1 MPAGSD
7 GRGGPTFDHGADQ
20 LRTTTITTTT
30 TRRIPV
36 TETSKPAARRP
47 DCVGVLT
54 SGGDAAGMNAA
65 VRAVVRTALVEGIQ
79 PYLIHE
85 GYVGMIEGGDA
96 IVAAES
102 HHVGGILHQGGTA
115 IGTARSEEFR
125 TREGRR
131 KAALNLVTRDIEALV
146 VIGGDG
152 SLTGANLLSS
162 EWPELLAEL
171 IEAGELEQEQLD
183 AHPQLQLV
191 GIVGSIDNDMFGTD
205 MTVGADTALHR
216 ITEAIDALHS
226 TASSHQRSFVIE
238 VMGRNCGYLALMA
251 GLATGAQWVFIPER
265 PPQTASWEEAL
276 RRTVEDGRRIGRRQ
290 NIVVVA
296 EGARDR
302 YGVSITS
309 DRVRDVLSE
318 GLGEDTRITI
328 LGHVQRG
335 GAPSAF
341 DRILASRC
349 GYRAVKEL
357 AAGNAAGEALL
368 IGIRENRIVTSE
380 LMQAVEKTRAV
391 AGLLKEKRFEEAMEL
406 RGSGFVEAYDTMRT
420 LVRARPREVESDRPR
435 KRIAIV
441 HGGGLAPAM
450 NTAVRAAVRTIMDRG
465 HTVMGIRGG
474 FPGLRDGKVEELG
487 WMSVSGWVSHG
498 GAELGTKRYSPPD
511 EELPQLAKSVSEHEL
526 DGILMFG
533 SFDGYVAAEAI
544 QRASSEHPELAL
556 PIVCLPVTISNDVP
570 ATELTIGA
578 DTALNAIVQNV
589 DKIKQSAVASTR
601 VFVVEVMGKES
612 GYLALTGGL
621 ATGAEFVYTPEEGI
635 SLERL
640 KHDVEALNER
650 FRAGQRLGV
659 VIRGEGADPVYT
671 TPFLWALFEKEG
683 GGLFDVRQSILG
695 HVQQGGDPSPF
706 DRIQATRLA
715 VRCVD
720 HLLGQLE
727 GDEPESAMCGLVG
740 GRVTFTPLARF
751 RDLLDPDGARRPA
764 EELWYDTMR
773 PIADA
778 MSGVRRLEE

>member
-1 MPAGSD
+1 MTKS
-7 GRGGPTFDHGADQ
+7 
-20 LRTTTITTTT
+20 
-30 TRRIPV
+30 RR
-36 TETSKPAARRP
+36 SAARRP
-47 DCVGVLT
+47 HSLGVLT

-65 VRAVVRTALVEGIQ
+65 VRAVVRTALHVGVQ

-85 GYVGMIEGGDA
+85 GYVGMVEGGEA
-96 IVAAES
+96 IVEAQS
-102 HHVGGILHQGGTA
+102 HHVGGILHRGGTA
-115 IGTARSEEFR
+115 IGTARCPEFR
-125 TREGRR
+125 TRDGRR
-131 KAALNLVTRDIEALV
+131 AAARNLVTRDIDALV

-171 IEAGELEQEQLD
+171 VEAGELEQELAD

-205 MTVGADTALHR
+205 MTVGTDTALHR

-276 RRTVEDGRRIGRRQ
+276 RRTVVDGRKVKRRQ
-290 NIVVVA
+290 NIVIVA

-309 DRVRDVLSE
+309 ERVRDILAE

-335 GAPSAF
+335 GSPSAF
-341 DRILASRC
+341 DRNLGTRC
-349 GYRAVKEL
+349 GYRAVQEL
-357 AAGNAAGEALL
+357 AAGNAAEEAQLV
-368 IGIRENRIVTSE
+368 GIRENRIVTSP
-380 LMQAVEKTRAV
+380 LMQAVEKTQAV
-391 AGLLKEKRFEEAMEL
+391 AGLLQEKRFDEAMEL
-406 RGSGFVEAYDTMRT
+406 RGSGFVEAYETMRT
-420 LVRARPREVESDRPR
+420 LVRARRREADADQPA

-441 HGGGLAPAM
+441 HGGGLAPGM

-465 HTVMGIRGG
+465 HTVLGIHGG
-474 FPGLRDGKVEELG
+474 LPGLRDGHVEELG
-487 WMSVSGWVSHG
+487 WMSVSGWTSHG
-498 GAELGTKRYSPPD
+498 GAELGTKRYTPPSQD
-511 EELPQLAKSVSEHEL
+511 LPTIAAQIVEHGL

-533 SFDGYVAAEAI
+533 SFDGYNAAYTLLEA
-544 QRASSEHPELAL
+544 RGEHPDLGI

-570 ATELTIGA
+570 GTGLTIGA
-578 DTALNAIVQNV
+578 DTALNAIVEDV

-601 VFVVEVMGKES
+601 VFVVEVMGKGS
-612 GYLALTGGL
+612 GYLALSSGL

-635 SLERL
+635 TLDRL
-640 KHDVEALNER
+640 KHDVEALNDR
-650 FRAGQRLGV
+650 FRQGQRLGV
-659 VIRGEGADPVYT
+659 IIRGEGADPVYT

-706 DRIQATRLA
+706 DRTQATRLA

-720 HLLGQLE
+720 HLLGQFE
-727 GDEPESAMCGLVG
+727 QEHPESAMCGLVG
-740 GRVTFTPLARF
+740 GKVTFTPLSRF
-751 RDLLDPDGARRPA
+751 RELLDPDGARRPA
-764 EELWYDTMR
+764 EQVWFGSIR
-773 PIADA
+773 PIADV
-778 MSGVRRLEE
+778 MSGIPVAER

>member
-1 MPAGSD
+1 VTKS
-7 GRGGPTFDHGADQ
+7 
-20 LRTTTITTTT
+20 
-30 TRRIPV
+30 RR
-36 TETSKPAARRP
+36 SAARRP
-47 DCVGVLT
+47 HSLGVLT

-65 VRAVVRTALVEGIQ
+65 VRAVVRTALHVGVQ

-85 GYVGMIEGGDA
+85 GYVGMVEGGEA
-96 IVAAES
+96 IVEAQS
-102 HHVGGILHQGGTA
+102 HHVGGILHRGGTA
-115 IGTARSEEFR
+115 IGTARCPEFR
-125 TREGRR
+125 TRDGRR
-131 KAALNLVTRDIEALV
+131 AAARNLVTRDIDALV

-171 IEAGELEQEQLD
+171 VEAGELEQELAD

-205 MTVGADTALHR
+205 MTVGTDTALHR

-276 RRTVEDGRRIGRRQ
+276 RRTVVDGRKVKRRQ
-290 NIVVVA
+290 NIVIVA

-309 DRVRDVLSE
+309 ERVRDILAE

-335 GAPSAF
+335 GSPSAF
-341 DRILASRC
+341 DRNLGTRC
-349 GYRAVKEL
+349 GYRAVQEL
-357 AAGNAAGEALL
+357 AAGNAAEEAQLV
-368 IGIRENRIVTSE
+368 GIRENRIVTSP
-380 LMQAVEKTRAV
+380 LMQAVEKTQAV
-391 AGLLKEKRFEEAMEL
+391 AGLLQEKRFDEAMEL
-406 RGSGFVEAYDTMRT
+406 RGSGFVEAYETMRT
-420 LVRARPREVESDRPR
+420 LVRARPREADADQPA

-441 HGGGLAPAM
+441 HGGGLAPGM

-465 HTVMGIRGG
+465 HTVLGIHGG
-474 FPGLRDGKVEELG
+474 LPGLRDGHVEELG
-487 WMSVSGWVSHG
+487 WMSVSGWTSHG
-498 GAELGTKRYSPPD
+498 GAELGTKRYTPPSQD
-511 EELPQLAKSVSEHEL
+511 LPTIAAQIVEHGL

-533 SFDGYVAAEAI
+533 SFDGYNAAYTLLEA
-544 QRASSEHPELAL
+544 RGEHPDLGI

-570 ATELTIGA
+570 GTGLTIGA
-578 DTALNAIVQNV
+578 DTALNAIVEDV

-601 VFVVEVMGKES
+601 VFVVEVMGKGS
-612 GYLALTGGL
+612 GYLALSSGL

-635 SLERL
+635 TLDRL
-640 KHDVEALNER
+640 KHDVEALNDR
-650 FRAGQRLGV
+650 FRQGQRLGV
-659 VIRGEGADPVYT
+659 IIRGEGADPVYT

-706 DRIQATRLA
+706 DRTQATRLA

-720 HLLGQLE
+720 HLLGQFE
-727 GDEPESAMCGLVG
+727 QEHPESAMCGLVG
-740 GRVTFTPLARF
+740 GKVTFTPLSRF
-751 RDLLDPDGARRPA
+751 RELLDPDGARRPA
-764 EELWYDTMR
+764 EQVWFGSIR
-773 PIADA
+773 PIADV
-778 MSGVRRLEE
+778 MSGIPVAER

>member
-1 MPAGSD
+1 MTKS
-7 GRGGPTFDHGADQ
+7 RK
-20 LRTTTITTTT
+20 
-30 TRRIPV
+30 
-36 TETSKPAARRP
+36 SAARRP
-47 DCVGVLT
+47 HSLGVLT

-65 VRAVVRTALVEGIQ
+65 VRGVVRTALHVGIQ

-85 GYVGMIEGGDA
+85 GYLGMVQGGEA
-96 IVAAES
+96 IVEAQS
-102 HHVGGILHQGGTA
+102 HHVGGILHRGGTV
-115 IGTARSEEFR
+115 IGTARCPEFR
-125 TREGRR
+125 TRDGRR
-131 KAALNLVTRDIEALV
+131 AAARNLVTRDIDALV

-162 EWPELLAEL
+162 EWPDLLAEL
-171 IEAGELEQEQLD
+171 VEAGELEQELVD

-205 MTVGADTALHR
+205 MTVGTDTALHR

-276 RRTVEDGRRIGRRQ
+276 RRTVEDGRKVKRRQ
-290 NIVVVA
+290 NIVIVA

-309 DRVRDVLSE
+309 ERVRDILAE

-328 LGHVQRG
+328 LGHGQRG
-335 GAPSAF
+335 GSPSAF
-341 DRILASRC
+341 DRNLGTRC
-349 GYRAVKEL
+349 GYQAVQEL
-357 AAGNAAGEALL
+357 VAGNAAEQAQL
-368 IGIRENRIVTSE
+368 IGIRENRIVTSP
-380 LMQAVEKTRAV
+380 LMQAVEKTQAV
-391 AGLLKEKRFEEAMEL
+391 AGLLKEKRFDEAMEL
-406 RGSGFVEAYDTMRT
+406 RGSGFVEAYETMRT
-420 LVRARPREVESDRPR
+420 LVRARPREADTDQPV

-441 HGGGLAPAM
+441 HAGGLAPGM

-465 HTVMGIRGG
+465 HTVLGIRGG
-474 FPGLRDGKVEELG
+474 FPGLRDGHVEELG

-498 GAELGTKRYSPPD
+498 GAELGTKRYTPTAED
-511 EELPQLAKSVSEHEL
+511 LPTIAERVAGHQL

-533 SFDGYVAAEAI
+533 SFDGYNAAYTLL
-544 QRASSEHPELAL
+544 QASSEHPDLDI

-570 ATELTIGA
+570 GTGLTIGA
-578 DTALNAIVQNV
+578 DTALNAIVEDV

-612 GYLALTGGL
+612 GYLALSSGL

-635 SLERL
+635 TLERL
-640 KHDVEALNER
+640 KHDVEALNDR
-650 FRAGQRLGV
+650 FRHGQRLGV
-659 VIRGEGADPVYT
+659 IIRGEGADPVYT

-695 HVQQGGDPSPF
+695 HVQQGGNPSPF

-720 HLLGQLE
+720 HLLGQLGE
-727 GDEPESAMCGLVG
+727 EHPESAMCGLVG
-740 GRVTFTPLARF
+740 GKVTFTPLARF
-751 RDLLDPDGARRPA
+751 RELLDPHGARRPA
-764 EELWYDTMR
+764 EQVWFDRIR
-773 PIADA
+773 PIADV
-778 MSGVRRLEE
+778 MSGIPVAKL

>member
-1 MPAGSD
+1 
-7 GRGGPTFDHGADQ
+7 
-20 LRTTTITTTT
+20 
-30 TRRIPV
+30 
-36 TETSKPAARRP
+36 
-47 DCVGVLT
+47 
-54 SGGDAAGMNAA
+54 MNAA
-65 VRAVVRTALVEGIQ
+65 VRAVVRTALHVGVQ

-85 GYVGMIEGGDA
+85 GYVGMVEGGRA
-96 IVAAES
+96 IVEAQS
-102 HHVGGILHQGGTA
+102 HHVGGILHRGGTA
-115 IGTARSEEFR
+115 IGTARCPEFR
-125 TREGRR
+125 TRDGRR
-131 KAALNLVTRDIEALV
+131 TAARNLVTRDIDALV

-171 IEAGELEQEQLD
+171 VEAGELEQELAD

-205 MTVGADTALHR
+205 MTVGTDTALHR

-276 RRTVEDGRRIGRRQ
+276 RRTVLDGRKVKRRQ
-290 NIVVVA
+290 NIVIVA

-309 DRVRDVLSE
+309 ERVRDILAE

-335 GAPSAF
+335 GSPSAF
-341 DRILASRC
+341 DRNLGTRC
-349 GYRAVKEL
+349 GYRAVQEL
-357 AAGNAAGEALL
+357 AAGNAAEEAQLV
-368 IGIRENRIVTSE
+368 GIRENRIVTSP
-380 LMQAVEKTRAV
+380 LMQAVEKTQAV
-391 AGLLKEKRFEEAMEL
+391 AGLLKEKRFDEAMEL
-406 RGSGFVEAYDTMRT
+406 RGSGFVEAYETMRT
-420 LVRARPREVESDRPR
+420 LVRARPREADADQPA

-441 HGGGLAPAM
+441 HGGGLAPGM

-465 HTVMGIRGG
+465 HTVLGIHGG
-474 FPGLRDGKVEELG
+474 LPGLRDGHVEELG
-487 WMSVSGWVSHG
+487 WMSVSGWTSHG
-498 GAELGTKRYSPPD
+498 GAELGTKRYTPPSED
-511 EELPQLAKSVSEHEL
+511 LPTIAAQIVEHEL

-533 SFDGYVAAEAI
+533 SFDGYNAAHTLLEA
-544 QRASSEHPELAL
+544 RGEHPDLGI

-570 ATELTIGA
+570 GTGLTIGA
-578 DTALNAIVQNV
+578 DTALNAIVEDV

-601 VFVVEVMGKES
+601 VFVVEVMGKGS
-612 GYLALTGGL
+612 GYLALSSGL

-635 SLERL
+635 TLDRL
-640 KHDVEALNER
+640 KHDVEALNDR
-650 FRAGQRLGV
+650 FRQGQRLGV
-659 VIRGEGADPVYT
+659 IIRGEGADPVYT

-706 DRIQATRLA
+706 DRTQATRLA

-720 HLLGQLE
+720 HLLGQFE
-727 GDEPESAMCGLVG
+727 QEHPESAMCGLVG
-740 GRVTFTPLARF
+740 GKVTFTPLSRF
-751 RDLLDPDGARRPA
+751 RELLDPDGARRPA
-764 EELWYDTMR
+764 EQVWFDSIR
-773 PIADA
+773 PIADV
-778 MSGVRRLEE
+778 MSGIPVAER

>member
-1 MPAGSD
+1 M
-7 GRGGPTFDHGADQ
+7 
-20 LRTTTITTTT
+20 
-30 TRRIPV
+30 
-36 TETSKPAARRP
+36 TETSMPAARRP
-47 DCVGVLT
+47 ECVGVLT

-65 VRAVVRTALVEGIQ
+65 VRAVVRTALEAGIQ

-85 GYVGMIEGGDA
+85 GYAGMIDGGDA
-96 IVAAES
+96 IVKAES
-102 HHVGGILHQGGTA
+102 HHVGGILQKGGTA
-115 IGTARSEEFR
+115 IGTARSQEFR

-131 KAALNLVTRDIEALV
+131 TAALNLVTRDIEALV

-152 SLTGANLLSS
+152 SLTGAHLLSS
-162 EWPELLAEL
+162 EWSELLAEL
-171 IEAGELEQEQLD
+171 VEAGELEQDLLD

-226 TASSHQRSFVIE
+226 TAASHQRSFVIE

-251 GLATGAQWVFIPER
+251 GLATGAQWIFIPER
-265 PPQTASWEEAL
+265 PPQTASWEETL
-276 RRTVEDGRRIGRRQ
+276 RRTVEGGRQIGRRQ

-309 DRVRDVLSE
+309 ERVRDILAE

-335 GAPSAF
+335 GSPSAF
-341 DRILASRC
+341 DRVLASRC
-349 GYRAVKEL
+349 GYQAVQEL
-357 AAGNAAGEALL
+357 AEGNAVGEALL
-368 IGIRENRIVTSE
+368 VGIRENRIVTSP

-391 AGLLKEKRFEEAMEL
+391 AGLLKEKRYEEAMEL
-406 RGSGFVEAYDTMRT
+406 RGSGFVEAYETMRT
-420 LVRARPREVESDRPR
+420 LVRARPRESDSDQPS

-441 HGGGLAPAM
+441 HGGGLAPGM
-450 NTAVRAAVRTIMDRG
+450 NTAVRAAVRTILDRG
-465 HTVMGIRGG
+465 HTVLGIRGG
-474 FPGLRDGKVEELG
+474 FPGLRDGKVKELG

-498 GAELGTKRYSPPD
+498 GAELGTKRYVPPD
-511 EELPQLAKSVSEHEL
+511 EELPQLAQSVTDHRI

-533 SFDGYVAAEAI
+533 SFDGYVAAEAL
-544 QRASSEHPELAL
+544 QQAAVDHPELDI

-570 ATELTIGA
+570 ATELSIGA
-578 DTALNAIVQNV
+578 DTALNAIVENV
-589 DKIKQSAVASTR
+589 DKIKQSAVASIRT
-601 VFVVEVMGKES
+601 FVIEVMGKES
-612 GYLALTGGL
+612 GYLALSGGL

-635 SLERL
+635 SLNRL

-659 VIRGEGADPVYT
+659 IIRSEGADPVYT
-671 TPFLWALFEKEG
+671 TPFLVALFEKEG
-683 GGLFDVRQSILG
+683 GDLFDVRQSILG

-727 GDEPESAMCGLVG
+727 GEAPESAMCGLVG
-740 GRVTFTPLARF
+740 GKVAFTPLSRF
-751 RDLLDPDGARRPA
+751 RELLDPDGGRRPA
-764 EELWYDTMR
+764 DELWYDHMR

-778 MSGVRRLEE
+778 MAGVRRLQE

>member
-1 MPAGSD
+1 MTKS
-7 GRGGPTFDHGADQ
+7 
-20 LRTTTITTTT
+20 
-30 TRRIPV
+30 RR
-36 TETSKPAARRP
+36 SAARRP
-47 DCVGVLT
+47 HSLGVLT

-65 VRAVVRTALVEGIQ
+65 VRAVVRTALHVGVQ

-85 GYVGMIEGGDA
+85 GYVGMVEGGEA
-96 IVAAES
+96 IVEAQS
-102 HHVGGILHQGGTA
+102 HNVGGILHRGGTA
-115 IGTARSEEFR
+115 IGTARCPEFR
-125 TREGRR
+125 TRDGRR
-131 KAALNLVTRDIEALV
+131 AAARNLVTRDIDALV

-171 IEAGELEQEQLD
+171 VEAGELEQELAD

-205 MTVGADTALHR
+205 MTVGTDTALHR

-276 RRTVEDGRRIGRRQ
+276 RRTVVDGRKVKRRQ
-290 NIVVVA
+290 NIVIVA

-309 DRVRDVLSE
+309 ERVRDILAE

-335 GAPSAF
+335 GSPSAF
-341 DRILASRC
+341 DRNLGTRC
-349 GYRAVKEL
+349 GYRAVQEL
-357 AAGNAAGEALL
+357 AAGNAAEEAQLV
-368 IGIRENRIVTSE
+368 GIRENRIVTSP
-380 LMQAVEKTRAV
+380 LMQAVEKTQAV
-391 AGLLKEKRFEEAMEL
+391 AGLLQEKRFDEAMEL
-406 RGSGFVEAYDTMRT
+406 RGSGFVEAYETMRT
-420 LVRARPREVESDRPR
+420 LVRARPREADADQPA

-441 HGGGLAPAM
+441 HGGGLAPGM

-465 HTVMGIRGG
+465 HTVLGIHGG
-474 FPGLRDGKVEELG
+474 LPGLRDGHVEELG
-487 WMSVSGWVSHG
+487 WMSVSGWTSHG
-498 GAELGTKRYSPPD
+498 GAELGTKRYPPPSQD
-511 EELPQLAKSVSEHEL
+511 LPTIAAQIVEHGL

-533 SFDGYVAAEAI
+533 SFDGYNAAYTLLEA
-544 QRASSEHPELAL
+544 RGEHPDLGI

-570 ATELTIGA
+570 GTGLTIGA
-578 DTALNAIVQNV
+578 DTALNAIVEDV

-601 VFVVEVMGKES
+601 VFVVEVMGKGS
-612 GYLALTGGL
+612 GYLALSSGL
-621 ATGAEFVYTPEEGI
+621 ATGAEVVYTPEEGI
-635 SLERL
+635 TLDRL
-640 KHDVEALNER
+640 KHDVEALNDR
-650 FRAGQRLGV
+650 FRQGQRLGV
-659 VIRGEGADPVYT
+659 IIRGEGADPVYT

-706 DRIQATRLA
+706 DRTQATRLA

-720 HLLGQLE
+720 HLLGQFE
-727 GDEPESAMCGLVG
+727 QEHPESAMCGLVG
-740 GRVTFTPLARF
+740 GKVTFTPLSRF
-751 RDLLDPDGARRPA
+751 RELLDPDGARRPA
-764 EELWYDTMR
+764 EQVWFGSIR
-773 PIADA
+773 PIADV
-778 MSGVRRLEE
+778 MSGIPVAER

>member
-1 MPAGSD
+1 M
-7 GRGGPTFDHGADQ
+7 
-20 LRTTTITTTT
+20 
-30 TRRIPV
+30 
-36 TETSKPAARRP
+36 TETSQPGTRRP
-47 DCVGVLT
+47 QCVGVLT

-65 VRAVVRTALVEGIQ
+65 VRAVIRTALEVGIQ

-85 GYVGMIEGGDA
+85 GYAGMIEGGEA

-102 HHVGGILHQGGTA
+102 HHVGGILHQGGTV

-125 TREGRR
+125 TRDGRR
-131 KAALNLVTRDIEALV
+131 KAARNLVTRDIEALV

-162 EWPELLAEL
+162 EWSELLAEL
-171 IEAGELEQEQLD
+171 VESGELEQEQLD

-226 TASSHQRSFVIE
+226 TAASHQRSFVIE

-251 GLATGAQWVFIPER
+251 GLATGAQWIFIPER

-309 DRVRDVLSE
+309 ERVRDVLSE

-335 GAPSAF
+335 GSPSAF

-349 GYRAVKEL
+349 GYQAVCEL
-357 AAGNAAGEALL
+357 ASGNAADGSLL
-368 IGIRENRIVTSE
+368 IGIRENRIVTSP
-380 LMQAVEKTRAV
+380 LMEAVERTRAV
-391 AGLLKEKRFEEAMEL
+391 AGLLKEKRFDEAMEL
-406 RGSGFVEAYDTMRT
+406 RGSSFVEAYETMRT
-420 LVRARPREVESDRPR
+420 LVRARPRQSDGEQPGR
-435 KRIAIV
+435 RIAIV
-441 HGGGLAPAM
+441 HGGGLAPGM
-450 NTAVRAAVRTIMDRG
+450 NTTVRAAVRTILDRG
-465 HTVMGIRGG
+465 HTVLGIQGG
-474 FPGLRDGKVEELG
+474 FPGLRDGKVDELG
-487 WMSVSGWVSHG
+487 WMSVSGWVSAG
-498 GAELGTKRYSPPD
+498 GAELGTKRYVPP
-511 EELPQLAKSVSEHEL
+511 EKELAQLAQSVTDHRI

-533 SFDGYVAAEAI
+533 SFDGYVAAEALR
-544 QRASSEHPELAL
+544 QAAGDHPELAL

-570 ATELTIGA
+570 ATELTLGA
-578 DTALNAIVQNV
+578 DTALNAIVENV

-601 VFVVEVMGKES
+601 AFVIEVMGKES
-612 GYLALTGGL
+612 GYLALSAGL

-635 SLERL
+635 TLDRL

-659 VIRGEGADPVYT
+659 IIRGEGADAVYT

-706 DRIQATRLA
+706 DRIQGTRLA

-720 HLLGQLE
+720 HLLTELQE
-727 GDEPESAMCGLVG
+727 ESPESSMCGLVG
-740 GRVTFTPLARF
+740 GKVAFTPLSRF
-751 RDLLDPDGARRPA
+751 RDLLDPGGARRPA
-764 EELWYDTMR
+764 DEVWLETMR
-773 PIADA
+773 PIADV
-778 MSGVRRLEE
+778 MSGVRRSES